1 MANAKSINNL
11 KKLRHQR
18 IRKKVHGTIERPRLA
33 VHKTH
38 KYFYAQIIDDSASKT
53 LTAVSALEPQ
63 IRENLPSNKTEM
75 AKELGILIAERAK
88 ILNINSVVFD
98 RGGFKYHGRI
108 KAFAENARKGGLL
121 F

>member
-11 KKLRHQR
+11 KKLRHLR
-18 IRKKVHGTIERPRLA
+18 IRKKIHGTIERPRLS

-38 KYFYAQIIDDSASKT
+38 KYFYAQIIDDSSSKT
-53 LTAVSALEPQ
+53 LTAVSPLEGQ
-63 IRENLPSNKTEM
+63 MRGKISSNKTEM
-75 AKELGILIAERAK
+75 AKELGTLIAERAK
-88 ILNINSVVFD
+88 TLNINYVVFD
-98 RGGFKYHGRI
+98 RGGSKYHGRI